1 MGEFAEGQCDRRF
14 NASRTIQDDV
24 LKGEHLKRPPFRR
37 HSGRSSSPDCADWC
51 HFVLPLRASAPSH
64 RSKGSCAAPASAGR
78 CPALRGSLPPERGE
92 RCAPRGRTDD
102 CRRLVSVI
110 TSTETDNR
118 SLLSLVRRD
127 PQKPCYFDLAVSN
140 PQRAQLDRTRSLIG
154 PG

>member
-1 MGEFAEGQCDRRF
+1 MSKVFHR
-14 NASRTIQDDV
+14 S
-24 LKGEHLKRPPFRR
+24 RPPCACKARL
-37 HSGRSSSPDCADWC
+37 RSSLLIGVM
-51 HFVLPLRASAPSH
+51 FVLPLCALAPSD
-64 RSKGSCAAPASAGR
+64 RPKGSCAAPASAGR

-110 TSTETDNR
+110 TSTETYSR
-118 SLLSLVRRD
+118 SLLRRVRRD